1 MSKAAKSILRRKK
14 TPTPSPSASPYHSED
29 EDGFDDDFSD
39 SSSIISLRSDDT
51 TAEEVVQQLGNTR
64 DILSSVLEG
73 MEEKRTTTREEALGK
88 LIKLLSFKYAFDA
101 LSDKQDT
108 ILDLLLRSVKKE
120 KSSKENILAA
130 KALSLYFVTMGPEN
144 DDKYSQYN
152 SAVRDL
158 ISKSARSDEVKTAF
172 VDTLALSNF
181 IASSSP
187 HTTLDLVHF
196 FATVLSNS
204 STSSQTFNALLKGYT
219 LLLTTISESSIRS
232 EFANAIKI
240 FMKGLNSTNLETRL
254 SSGEGIA
261 VLWEGLGVL
270 SNAVNGDSMD
280 VDNDKSDDNTIS
292 ELLTTQKKT
301 DLLELL
307 KTLARDSTRYRAKKE
322 RSFQRS
328 AFRDILNTVESG
340 ISPHLRLRFK
350 HEQVYFESWAQ
361 IRQLY
366 AFREALG
373 QGLHV
378 HFHENPLLRD
388 IFAIELNTHSHLSK
402 AERKALYHPSSEFS
416 KARTKHLVKERR
428 GKMSRTGAVG
438 TEDE

>member
-29 EDGFDDDFSD
+29 EDGFDDEFSD

-158 ISKSARSDEVKTAF
+158 I
-172 VDTLALSNF
+172 
-181 IASSSP
+181 I
-187 HTTLDLVHF
+187 HF

-350 HEQVYFESWAQ
+350 HEQVYFESWGMDPCLHKSQ

-428 GKMSRTGAVG
+428 GKMIRTGAVG